1 MARQISIEY
10 EKTGL
15 FDIPES
21 KQLSQLKKEEKKYL
35 VDTIQNLVN
44 TKLKKEDILEISR
57 QINEGNKELQKKEN
71 QIINLIRQIPIE
83 DKSRIIDVLNKMIV
97 DKNRLD
103 TIEMLDN
110 EGLLNKLAIMPTE
123 KRKENYKYSKQGS
136 LGKEINIK
144 LLQKHQK
151 RMVQN
156 LVEIQHQ

>member
-1 MARQISIEY
+1 M
-10 EKTGL
+10 
-15 FDIPES
+15 
-21 KQLSQLKKEEKKYL
+21 

-97 DKNRLD
+97 DKNSLD

-110 EGLLNKLAIMPTE
+110 EGLLNKLTIMPT
-123 KRKENYKYSKQGS
+123 
-136 LGKEINIK
+136 
-144 LLQKHQK
+144 
-151 RMVQN
+151 
-156 LVEIQHQ
+156 